1 MNYTAIWANANIA
14 GCRVFGPAMTAK
26 EWLERKAAGD
36 AVPALHFKE
45 FAFKLLKV
53 SQTL

>member
-1 MNYTAIWANANIA
+1 
-14 GCRVFGPAMTAK
+14 MTAK

-53 SQTL
+53 GLQCLLLIPSRLLYIQF